1 MGKISALQCNKLC
14 KALPHLCAPSPQR
27 LHLAVCPDV
36 PNQKK
41 PEKKYRAC
49 FFFWVLKLR
58 DSCLHSAPEYCTL
71 EARVPIFVDWS
82 EPQKAEGSEPQ
93 TRHENPDPSVECELS
108 RLPFL
113 ESQVDKQSTRSL
125 GKGAGDSTNKPGK
138 QTPASLRKTCL
149 GDGPLAS
156 GLSGSE
162 GSCDKNGG
170 DVHVGSE

>member
-1 MGKISALQCNKLC
+1 M
-14 KALPHLCAPSPQR
+14 CAC
-27 LHLAVCPDV
+27 H
-36 PNQKK
+36 
-41 PEKKYRAC
+41 
-49 FFFWVLKLR
+49 WVLKLR
-58 DSCLHSAPEYCTL
+58 DSCLHSALEYCTSGPHL
-71 EARVPIFVDWS
+71 CGFAKR
-82 EPQKAEGSEPQ
+82 QKAEGSEPQ

-125 GKGAGDSTNKPGK
+125 GMGAGDSTNKPGK

-162 GSCDKNGG
+162 GSCDKNSG
-170 DVHVGSE
+170 DVHVGSK